1 MTKCRAS
8 LFAKRYRNAIPFVVG
23 LVGVCIGMP
32 NSTNASDRPRP
43 ATNEEIAQ
51 LIQSL
56 GDPSF
61 AQRTEATRKLSAIGA
76 KAIAQLHSAAKS
88 DNSEIALRA
97 EQILANFEN
106 LWFGGVEVS
115 LSFSKPAVVWNEPT
129 DLIVAFVNRSTLPAR
144 VPLDLTIEK
153 SEADQP
159 AAGLDSNARQVIT
172 MLDMADFLVV
182 AKPDGTLV
190 DLRVDDLGLDP
201 TILAAVQDRISREP
215 VSTIEP
221 GARVVVRIPSFNR
234 GRARFPLFDKGNY
247 EVVFQYRPEW
257 DDEKLYNDGVG
268 FVSSEPISLTIASNA
283 PAKISRSGVDSAIEI
298 ERDGVELVA
307 RFVNQSDQTVWVN
320 TNFGNG
326 APFSEG
332 SWVFTHEAS
341 VHEKKISP
349 ESGRSWRDFERKK
362 LVELAAGDAVDL
374 ARILLADM
382 RKSLAEKG
390 ADPAKDRWTVNFN
403 YSNPCDR
410 TWQQRQGAVL
420 QDNQTAPEVLREP
433 LPVRTVST
441 RLASNRL
448 VIPATD

>member
-1 MTKCRAS
+1 MKENPVSQFAARFRR
-8 LFAKRYRNAIPFVVG
+8 LFVFVVG
-23 LVGVCIGMP
+23 LTCVGIGQP
-32 NSTNASDRPRP
+32 ERTSASDRPRQ

-88 DNSEIALRA
+88 DNFEIALRA
-97 EQILANFEN
+97 EQILVNFDN

-115 LSFSKPAVVWNEPT
+115 LSFSKPTVVWNEPT
-129 DLIVAFVNRSTLPAR
+129 DLIVTFVNRSTVPAR
-144 VPLDLTIEK
+144 VPLDLTLEK
-153 SEADQP
+153 SDADQP
-159 AAGLDSNARQVIT
+159 AAGLDSNAREVIT

-190 DLRVDDLGLDP
+190 DLRVDDLGLDSS
-201 TILAAVQDRISREP
+201 ILAAVQDRLARDP
-215 VSTIEP
+215 VSTIDPNE
-221 GARVVVRIPSFNR
+221 RVSVRIASFNR
-234 GRARFPLFDKGNY
+234 GWARYPLFDKGRY
-247 EVVFQYRPEW
+247 EIVFQYRPEW
-257 DDEKLYNDGVG
+257 DDEKLYSEGVG
-268 FVSSEPISLTIASNA
+268 FVSSEPTSLTIASTA

-298 ERDGVELVA
+298 ERDGLELVA
-307 RFVNQSDQTVWVN
+307 KFVNQSDQIVWVN

-332 SWVFTHEAS
+332 SWVFTHESS
-341 VHEKKISP
+341 VHERKVAP
-349 ESGRSWRDFERKK
+349 ESGRSWREFESAK
-362 LVELAAGDAVDL
+362 LVELAAGDGVEL
-374 ARILLADM
+374 SRIALADM
-382 RKSLAEKG
+382 RRALAEKG

-403 YSNPCDR
+403 YANPCDR

-420 QDNQTAPEVLREP
+420 QDNQTAPQVLREP